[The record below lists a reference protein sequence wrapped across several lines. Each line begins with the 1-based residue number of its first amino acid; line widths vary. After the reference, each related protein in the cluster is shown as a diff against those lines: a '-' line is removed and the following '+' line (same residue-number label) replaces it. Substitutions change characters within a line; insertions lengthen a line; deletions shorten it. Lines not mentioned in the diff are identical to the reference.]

1 MTMIDTPTDL
11 RPTSL
16 LDLADR
22 YEVRPTVR
30 ARDTGLW
37 QALARRFSP
46 DTRLIVARDR
56 GETWAGNPYAMRRF
70 IYPYDREAR
79 VIGELLDTYGPR
91 HLAAPNGP
99 INSLYVTV
107 SKRGPAP
114 GPNAVNLSG
123 MAPTVETIRDLVPQA
138 HGRQVCGYTFERSE
152 SYPDGLVWAH
162 TIEGSRV
169 PFQAAV
175 LAGITCTD
183 RRLSIRLHGKGKAAR
198 VLDQDGTLFGVVMPI
213 RHPAAEWVD

>member
-1 MTMIDTPTDL
+1 MTMTDTPTDL

-16 LDLADR
+16 LDLALR
-22 YEVRPTVR
+22 YEVAPTVR

-37 QALARRFSP
+37 QALARRFST

-79 VIGELLDTYGPR
+79 VIGELLDQYGPR

-114 GPNAVNLSG
+114 GPNAVNVAT
-123 MAPTVETIRDLVPQA
+123 MAPTVETI
-138 HGRQVCGYTFERSE
+138 HGLIPEGNGRRVISYTFERTE

-162 TIEGSRV
+162 TLGGSRV

-175 LAGITCTD
+175 LAGVTCTD
-183 RRLSIRLHGKGKAAR
+183 RQLSVWLHGTGKAATVR
-198 VLDQDGTLFGVVMPI
+198 DQDGTLFGVVMPI